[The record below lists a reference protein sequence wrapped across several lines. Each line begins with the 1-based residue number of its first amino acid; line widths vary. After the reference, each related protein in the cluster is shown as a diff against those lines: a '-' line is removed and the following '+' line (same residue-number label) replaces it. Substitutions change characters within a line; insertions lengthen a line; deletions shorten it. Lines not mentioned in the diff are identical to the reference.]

1 MQEGETYPRKTGV
14 GAVSGPP
21 HRHIRSHRLTK
32 GTKTCGRMSRSQ
44 RYLQI
49 PYRLRNEKVFPWVT
63 APGLGGG
70 FLLPPLDS
78 RDSTPLIS

>member
-1 MQEGETYPRKTGV
+1 MQEGETYPKKTGLGV
-14 GAVSGPP
+14 VSGPP
-21 HRHIRSHRLTK
+21 RRWIRSHRLTK
-32 GTKTCGRMSRSQ
+32 GTKTCGRTSRSKH
-44 RYLQI
+44 YHQI
-49 PYRLRNEKVFPWVT
+49 PYGLRNEKVFPWVT